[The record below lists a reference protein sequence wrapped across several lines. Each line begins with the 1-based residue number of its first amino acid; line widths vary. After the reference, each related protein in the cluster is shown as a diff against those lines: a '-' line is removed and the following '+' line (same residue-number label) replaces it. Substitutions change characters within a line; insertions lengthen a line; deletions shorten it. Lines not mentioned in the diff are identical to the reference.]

1 MGIGKS
7 KKSYGGEMR
16 VEIDKRS
23 GFCFGVIN
31 AIRAAENELETT
43 SKLYCLGDI
52 VHNGMEVERLEKMGL
67 ESISKEKYFSLKD
80 CTVLIRA
87 HGEPPETYEYASKN
101 NIELIDATCPV
112 VLTLQEK
119 VKISYEA
126 KKQEKGQIVIYGKKG
141 HAEIE
146 GLNGQTMHNALIIE
160 SIDEIGKIDF
170 GRPVALYSQTTKR
183 VEDFHAIANLVKSK
197 MKVGVPVEIKDTIC
211 RQVSN
216 RVPNLK
222 KFASS
227 FDMVLF
233 VAGTKS
239 SNGQYLF
246 TICKEENPNSHFIS
260 KLEQIDKQWFENIES
275 VGICGATSTPNWLM
289 EEVANWIDQNYN

>member
-1 MGIGKS
+1 
-7 KKSYGGEMR
+7 MR
-16 VEIDKRS
+16 IEIDKRS

-31 AIRAAENELETT
+31 AIRSAENELETT

-67 ESISKEKYFSLKD
+67 ESISKEKYFTLKD
-80 CTVLIRA
+80 CKVLIRA

-101 NIELIDATCPV
+101 NIDLIDATCPV

-126 KKQEKGQIVIYGKKG
+126 KKEEKGQVVIYGKKG

-160 SIDEIGKIDF
+160 SIDEINKIDF
-170 GRPVALYSQTTKR
+170 DRPVSLYSQTTKR
-183 VEDFHAIANLVKSK
+183 VEDFHNIANTVKSK
-197 MKVGVPVEIKDTIC
+197 MKMGVPVEIKDTIC

-222 KFASS
+222 KFAAS

-246 TICKEENPNSHFIS
+246 TICKEENPKSHFIS
-260 KLEQIDKQWFENIES
+260 NLEQIDKQWFENVNS

-289 EEVANWIDQNYN
+289 EDVASWIDQNFN

>member
-1 MGIGKS
+1 
-7 KKSYGGEMR
+7 MR

-31 AIRAAENELETT
+31 AIRSAENELESTN
-43 SKLYCLGDI
+43 KLYCLGDI
-52 VHNGMEVERLEKMGL
+52 VHNGMEVERLGKMGL
-67 ESISKEKYFSLKD
+67 ESISKEKYFTLKD
-80 CTVLIRA
+80 CKVLIRA

-101 NIELIDATCPV
+101 NIDLIDATCPV

-126 KKQEKGQIVIYGKKG
+126 KREEKGQVVIYGKKG

-160 SIDEIGKIDF
+160 SIDEIEKIDF
-170 GRPVALYSQTTKR
+170 ERPVALYSQTTKR
-183 VEDFHAIANLVKSK
+183 VEDFHAIANTVKSK
-197 MKVGVPVEIKDTIC
+197 MKIGVPVEIKDTIC

-227 FDMVLF
+227 FDMILF

-239 SNGQYLF
+239 SNGQYLY

-260 KLEQIDKQWFENIES
+260 KLEQIDKHWFNGVNS

-289 EEVANWIDQNYN
+289 EDVANWIDQNFN